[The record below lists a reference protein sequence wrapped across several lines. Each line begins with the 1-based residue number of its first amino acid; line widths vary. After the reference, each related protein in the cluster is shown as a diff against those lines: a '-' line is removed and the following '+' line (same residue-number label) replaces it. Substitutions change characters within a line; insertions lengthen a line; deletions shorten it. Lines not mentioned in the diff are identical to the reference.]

1 MYFDVKH
8 AELSG
13 SHLVKLQF
21 EDGSAGNVDLRKYVE
36 TGTVFEKFGDPK
48 YVATMRIEYGALV
61 WGEGEVDIAPEAL
74 YTEATGRPIDFKKRD
89 RAVS

>member
-8 AELSG
+8 AEFSG
-13 SHLVKLQF
+13 SHLVRLQF
-21 EDGSAGNVDLRKYVE
+21 EDGSAGNVDLKKYIK
-36 TGTVFEKFGDPK
+36 TGTVFEKFIDPK
-48 YVATMRIEYGALV
+48 YVTTMRIEYGALV

-74 YTEATGRPIDFKKRD
+74 YAEATGRPIDYAKKD

>member
-21 EDGSAGNVDLRKYVE
+21 EDGSAGSVDLKKYVQA
-36 TGTVFEKFGDPK
+36 GPVFERFNDPT
-48 YVATMRIEYGALV
+48 YVSTMRIEYGALV
-61 WGEGEVDIAPEAL
+61 WGEGEVDLAPEAL
-74 YTEATGRPIDFKKRD
+74 YSEATGRPIDYSKRD

>member
-13 SHLVKLQF
+13 SHLAILQF
-21 EDGSAGNVDLRKYVE
+21 EDGSVGNVDLKKYIQA
-36 TGTVFEKFGDPK
+36 GTVFEKFNDPK

-74 YTEATGRPIDFKKRD
+74 YSEATGHPIDYSKRD